1 MLTAWWV
8 WARSLLEPEDPWCW
22 PLWHCL
28 MTSPSTNQRIVCDL
42 IAYPAT
48 LLPPAQAVQSCLT
61 LRNPWTVA
69 CQAALPM
76 KFSRQEYGSGL
87 PFPPSGI
94 KPEFLVS
101 PALAGGFF
109 TTAPPRKPLKCFAET
124 PREIGLF
131 PHRSLVSLLGPAIN
145 LPLPQT
151 LTFCYC
157 STTPYV
163 RHVNLH
169 LVTVEFL
176 WTLPYVV

>member
-1 MLTAWWV
+1 MSLRYCSHLFNFLQMSHNSFSPNSFTQPREAIWCIGCVPVCAKSFPLFDSATPLTIA
-8 WARSLLEPEDPWCW
+8 LQG
-22 PLWHCL
+22 PL
-28 MTSPSTNQRIVCDL
+28 SSR
-42 IAYPAT
+42 
-48 LLPPAQAVQSCLT
+48 
-61 LRNPWTVA
+61 
-69 CQAALPM
+69 
-76 KFSRQEYGSGL
+76 FSRQEYWSGL

-101 PALAGGFF
+101 PALAGRFF